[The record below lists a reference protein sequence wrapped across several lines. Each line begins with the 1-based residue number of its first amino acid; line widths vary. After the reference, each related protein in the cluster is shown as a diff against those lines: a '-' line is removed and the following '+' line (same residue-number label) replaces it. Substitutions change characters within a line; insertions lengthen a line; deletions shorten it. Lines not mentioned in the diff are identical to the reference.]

1 MKNLLEF
8 ILIHL
13 VNHPDSIVVDEE
25 RSEREAFYTI
35 HADPEDVGRIIGKG
49 GSIINAI
56 RNIVKIRAIK
66 EGVHARVNLASDET
80 QPPAQE

>member
-1 MKNLLEF
+1 MKNLIEF

-13 VNHPDSIVVDEE
+13 VNHPDSIVVDEQ
-25 RSEREAFYTI
+25 RGEREVFYTI
-35 HADPEDVGRIIGKG
+35 HADQEDVGRIIGKG

-66 EGVHARVNLASDET
+66 EGVRARVNLASD
-80 QPPAQE
+80 QSQSSVD

>member
-1 MKNLLEF
+1 MKNLIEF

-13 VNHPDSIVVDEE
+13 VNHPDNIVVDEK
-25 RSEREAFYTI
+25 RDDREAFYTI

-66 EGVHARVNLASDET
+66 EGVHARVNLASDEPSPT
-80 QPPAQE
+80 TE